1 MGNYL
6 CSEGFSFDS
15 VSREYSYEDDYDYQ
29 KFDYENEDYDYK
41 ERVTDF
47 KDNDDYVELSLD
59 NIDIITKINDRKL
72 NANSKNKAQ
81 DGLVTTPNY
90 YNKMDNKLDEKK
102 KAAVEDK
109 VKLFFKELET
119 DQESEKN
126 RMDISQNVN
135 RDKIMLI
142 IGRVVELCLIL
153 LIIVT
158 TILCVILLC
167 AIKFC

>member
-1 MGNYL
+1 M
-6 CSEGFSFDS
+6 
-15 VSREYSYEDDYDYQ
+15 
-29 KFDYENEDYDYK
+29 
-41 ERVTDF
+41 
-47 KDNDDYVELSLD
+47 D
-59 NIDIITKINDRKL
+59 NIDVITKINDRKL

-90 YNKMDNKLDEKK
+90 YNKMDNKLEEKK

>member
-1 MGNYL
+1 M
-6 CSEGFSFDS
+6 
-15 VSREYSYEDDYDYQ
+15 
-29 KFDYENEDYDYK
+29 
-41 ERVTDF
+41 
-47 KDNDDYVELSLD
+47 
-59 NIDIITKINDRKL
+59 
-72 NANSKNKAQ
+72 
-81 DGLVTTPNY
+81 VTTPNY
-90 YNKMDNKLDEKK
+90 YNKMDNKLEEKK
-102 KAAVEDK
+102 KAAVKDK

>member
-1 MGNYL
+1 
-6 CSEGFSFDS
+6 
-15 VSREYSYEDDYDYQ
+15 
-29 KFDYENEDYDYK
+29 
-41 ERVTDF
+41 
-47 KDNDDYVELSLD
+47 
-59 NIDIITKINDRKL
+59 
-72 NANSKNKAQ
+72 
-81 DGLVTTPNY
+81 
-90 YNKMDNKLDEKK
+90 MDNKLEEKK

>member
-1 MGNYL
+1 M
-6 CSEGFSFDS
+6 
-15 VSREYSYEDDYDYQ
+15 
-29 KFDYENEDYDYK
+29 
-41 ERVTDF
+41 TDF

-59 NIDIITKINDRKL
+59 NIDVITKINDRKL

-90 YNKMDNKLDEKK
+90 YNKMDNKLEEKK